1 VDADLPQYFILV
13 LSAVFFV
20 VDPFAAVPLYIAM
33 TRGDSHEKRRK
44 MALRA
49 SITSAIVLAA
59 FAFLGK
65 SIFSLFGITLP
76 AFKVAGGVLLFLIA
90 IDMVRA
96 QPSRTRTSP
105 EETREGAEKDDIAII
120 PLAIPMLSGP
130 GSIATVMVLTGQ
142 AKGWQQ
148 HGAVIV
154 SILLTA
160 LASYFILRA
169 AQYAER
175 VLKQTGLNVLTRLM
189 GMVLCAIAVQ
199 FIASGAGDLLP
210 GLVATR

>member
-1 VDADLPQYFILV
+1 MEADLPQYFILV

-49 SITSAIVLAA
+49 SFTSAIVLIA

-65 SIFSLFGITLP
+65 SIFTLFGITLP

-90 IDMVRA
+90 LDMVRA

-130 GSIATVMVLTGQ
+130 GSIATVMVLTAQ
-142 AKGWQQ
+142 AKGWQE
-148 HGAVIV
+148 HGAVVV

-199 FIASGAGDLLP
+199 FIASGTGDLLP
-210 GLVATR
+210 GLVAGK

>member
-1 VDADLPQYFILV
+1 VEADLPQYFILV
-13 LSAVFFV
+13 FSAIFFV

-44 MALRA
+44 MTLRA
-49 SITSAIVLAA
+49 SLTSAIVLIA

-65 SIFSLFGITLP
+65 SIFSLLGITLP

-120 PLAIPMLSGP
+120 PMAIPMLSGP
-130 GSIATVMVLTGQ
+130 GSIATVMVLTAQ
-142 AKGWQQ
+142 AKSWQQ
-148 HGAVIV
+148 QGAVVV
-154 SILLTA
+154 SILRTA
-160 LASYFILRA
+160 LASYLILRA

-175 VLKQTGLNVLTRLM
+175 VLNQTGLNVLTRLM